1 MQEKKLTAIDSSLSF
16 FIGFLLTQISALLV
30 MFIGYFICVI
40 ANIELDMLQPF
51 FNTAFG
57 YLLLVIAMD
66 LVMFLIFWF
75 YNKRTDEKFV
85 SKPSDKKIFIYILLA
100 ILSFFMLYPIVN
112 CFDSWLVSIGV
123 SLNTIPYELN
133 TANYFIS
140 LLSLVIFPAISEE
153 LLFREIIF
161 KGLKR
166 YGKIFSI
173 TISSLMFTI
182 FHLSISQTIY
192 PLLFGLML
200 GVIMYYEDNIL
211 YCITAH
217 MTNNFL
223 SLTLSY
229 FNVSLS
235 YNHWSYIL
243 IAFILLIVF
252 VTIVLYFT
260 IRKAKS
266 SEKIKLNSKELTF
279 LIGSLI
285 IMLIIWLVNYFLS

>member
-1 MQEKKLTAIDSSLSF
+1 MHEKKLTAIDSSLSF

-75 YNKRTDEKFV
+75 CNKRTDEKFV
-85 SKPSDKKIFIYILLA
+85 SKPSVKKIFIYILLA

-112 CFDSWLVSIGV
+112 CFDSWLVSIGI

-133 TANYFIS
+133 TVNYFIS

-153 LLFREIIF
+153 LLFRGIIF

-166 YGKIFSI
+166 CGKIFSI

-229 FNVSLS
+229 FNVSLG

-252 VTIVLYFT
+252 VTIVLHFT

-266 SEKIKLNSKELTF
+266 SEKIKLNSKELTY

-285 IMLIIWLVNYFLS
+285 IMLIIWLVNNFLS

>member
-1 MQEKKLTAIDSSLSF
+1 MQERKLTAIDTSLAF
-16 FIGFLLTQISALLV
+16 FIGFLLSQISVVVV
-30 MFIGYFICVI
+30 MVIGYIVCI
-40 ANIELDMLQPF
+40 IGGIEIELLQPF
-51 FNTAFG
+51 LNTAFG
-57 YLLLVIAMD
+57 YLLCVIAMD
-66 LVMFLIFWF
+66 LTMFLVFWF
-75 YNKRTDEKFV
+75 YHKRTDEKFI
-85 SKPSDKKIFIYILLA
+85 SKPKTKKIFLYILLA
-100 ILSFFMLYPIVN
+100 IISFLALYPIVT
-112 CFDSWLVSIGV
+112 CFDSWLVSVGI

-140 LLSLVIFPAISEE
+140 ILSLVILPAISEE
-153 LLFREIIF
+153 LLFRGIIF

-166 YGKIFSI
+166 YGKVFSI
-173 TISSLMFTI
+173 TISSLMFMI

-192 PLLFGLML
+192 PMMFGLML

-243 IAFILLIVF
+243 IAVILMLVFITVI
-252 VTIVLYFT
+252 LYFT
-260 IRKAKS
+260 IKNSKKV
-266 SEKIKLNSKELTF
+266 EKVKPNAKELTF

-285 IMLIIWLVNYFLS
+285 IMLIIWIANNFFS

>member
-66 LVMFLIFWF
+66 IVMFLIFWF

-85 SKPSDKKIFIYILLA
+85 SKPSVKKIFIYILLA

-153 LLFREIIF
+153 LLFRGIIF

-266 SEKIKLNSKELTF
+266 SEKIKLNSKELTY

-285 IMLIIWLVNYFLS
+285 IMLIIWLLNNFLS